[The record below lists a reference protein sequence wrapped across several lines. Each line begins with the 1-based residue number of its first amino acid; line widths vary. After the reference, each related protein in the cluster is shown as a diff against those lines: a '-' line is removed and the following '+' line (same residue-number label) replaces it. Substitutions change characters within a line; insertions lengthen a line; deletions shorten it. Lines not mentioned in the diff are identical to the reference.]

1 MQAMQIV
8 RSNQIRWLSVF
19 IVMGGLLL
27 VLPLHL
33 LACFIAGFLVYELV
47 NGLTPYFQKIIS
59 GERARWVVVAFIST
73 VVVSFLTIA
82 VAGLA
87 DFLMEDMKNPVA
99 FNAMVS
105 RLLMDA
111 QSRLSPVLLHYLP
124 ANIEE
129 LQRSFLQWLREHI
142 VMIQTFGKN
151 AAHVFVTMLIGM
163 ILGAIISLQHHTQGE
178 HHAPLKKELL
188 QRVRL
193 LSDAFRN
200 VVFAQFQ
207 ISLINTVLSAVFL
220 FGILPLFGI
229 HLPLAKTLVV
239 VTFVCGLLPVVGNL
253 ISNTL
258 IFIVGLSLSL
268 WVGALVLAYL
278 IIIHKVEYFLNA
290 RIVGGRIKAKSW
302 EVLLAMLVFEAA
314 FGIPGV
320 VAAPIYY
327 AYLKSE
333 LKDAGLI

>member
-1 MQAMQIV
+1 MQIM
-8 RSNQIRWLSVF
+8 RSNHIRWLSLL

-27 VLPLHL
+27 ILPLHL
-33 LACFIAGFLVYELV
+33 LACFIAGFVVYELV
-47 NGLTPYFQKIIS
+47 NALTPHFQKIIS

-73 VVVSFLTIA
+73 VVVSCLIIF
-82 VAGLA
+82 VAAIA

-105 RLLMDA
+105 RLLTDA
-111 QSRLSPVLLHYLP
+111 QGRLSPVLLHYLP

-129 LQRSFLQWLREHI
+129 LQRTFLQWLREHI

-163 ILGAIISLQHHTQGE
+163 ILGAIISLQRQIKGE

-188 QRVRL
+188 DRVNL
-193 LSDAFRN
+193 LSAAFRN

-207 ISLINTVLSAVFL
+207 ISLINTVLSGIFL

-268 WVGALVLAYL
+268 WVGGLVLGYL

-290 RIVGGRIKAKSW
+290 RIVGNRIKAKSW
-302 EVLLAMLVFEAA
+302 EVLLAMVVFEAA

>member
-1 MQAMQIV
+1 MQIM
-8 RSNQIRWLSVF
+8 RSNHIRWLSLL

-27 VLPLHL
+27 ILPLHL
-33 LACFIAGFLVYELV
+33 LACFIAGFVVYELV
-47 NGLTPYFQKIIS
+47 NALTPHFQKILS

-73 VVVSFLTIA
+73 VVVSCLILF
-82 VAGLA
+82 VAAIA

-105 RLLMDA
+105 RLLTDA

-129 LQRSFLQWLREHI
+129 LQRTFLQWLREHI

-163 ILGAIISLQHHTQGE
+163 ILGAIISLQRHTHGE
-178 HHAPLKKELL
+178 HHAPLKQELL
-188 QRVRL
+188 DRVSL
-193 LSDAFRN
+193 LSAAFRN

-207 ISLINTVLSAVFL
+207 ISLINTVLSGIFL

-229 HLPLAKTLVV
+229 HLPLAKTLVAL
-239 VTFVCGLLPVVGNL
+239 TFVCGLLPVVGNL

-268 WVGALVLAYL
+268 WVGALVLGYL

-290 RIVGGRIKAKSW
+290 RIVGNRIKAKSW
-302 EVLLAMLVFEAA
+302 EVLLAMVVFEAA

>member
-1 MQAMQIV
+1 MQIM
-8 RSNQIRWLSVF
+8 RSNHIRWLSLL

-27 VLPLHL
+27 ILPLHL
-33 LACFIAGFLVYELV
+33 LACFIAGFVVYELV
-47 NGLTPYFQKIIS
+47 NALTPHFQKIIS

-73 VVVSFLTIA
+73 VVVSCLILF
-82 VAGLA
+82 VAGIA

-105 RLLMDA
+105 RLLTDA

-129 LQRSFLQWLREHI
+129 LQRTFLQWLREHI

-163 ILGAIISLQHHTQGE
+163 ILGAIISLQRHTKGE
-178 HHAPLKKELL
+178 HHAPLKQELL
-188 QRVRL
+188 DRVNL
-193 LSDAFRN
+193 LSAAFRN

-207 ISLINTVLSAVFL
+207 ISLINTVLSGVFL

-229 HLPLAKTLVV
+229 HLPLAKTLVAL
-239 VTFVCGLLPVVGNL
+239 TFVCGLLPVVGNL

-268 WVGALVLAYL
+268 WVGALVLGYL

-290 RIVGGRIKAKSW
+290 RIVGSRIKAKSW
-302 EVLLAMLVFEAA
+302 EVLLAMVVFEAA